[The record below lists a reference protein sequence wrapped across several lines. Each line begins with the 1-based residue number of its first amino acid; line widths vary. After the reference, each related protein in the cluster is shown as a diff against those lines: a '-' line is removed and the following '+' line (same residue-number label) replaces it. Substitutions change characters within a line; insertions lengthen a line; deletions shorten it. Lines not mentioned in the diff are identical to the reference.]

1 LTGYAFSPYNI
12 DRDINRKTK
21 VIMHMGYMEGNKE
34 DYTEMCGY
42 YECEDCS
49 ERFMSLQIG
58 PIIIVCSSC
67 GEAQDMDSCQMLQL
81 CIFYKSDTSL

>member
-1 LTGYAFSPYNI
+1 MTGYAFSPYNI

-21 VIMHMGYMEGNKE
+21 VIMHMGYMEGKK
-34 DYTEMCGY
+34 
-42 YECEDCS
+42 EDCS

>member
-1 LTGYAFSPYNI
+1 
-12 DRDINRKTK
+12 
-21 VIMHMGYMEGNKE
+21 MGYMEGNKE

-81 CIFYKSDTSL
+81 CIFYKSDTSLWYNRHMTDKEKDRRGEKWHLY

>member
-1 LTGYAFSPYNI
+1 MTGYVVSSYNI

-49 ERFMSLQIG
+49 EGFMPQQIG
-58 PIIIVCSSC
+58 SIIVCSSC
-67 GEAQDMDSCQMLQL
+67 GKAQDMESCQMLQL

>member
-1 LTGYAFSPYNI
+1 MTGYAFSPYNI

-42 YECEDCS
+42 YECEDAKC
-49 ERFMSLQIG
+49 F
-58 PIIIVCSSC
+58 SS
-67 GEAQDMDSCQMLQL
+67 A
-81 CIFYKSDTSL
+81 FFTSLTHLYDTIGT